1 MNEQLQPL
9 KKQPRAGKAGRS
21 GTQDDIVYAH
31 IFEAILEQRLAP
43 GTKLSEEALGEI
55 FGVSRTII
63 RRALSR
69 LAHEGVVLLRPNR
82 GAVVASPSVE
92 EARQVF
98 MARRLVERAITE
110 LAVQHATAEQ
120 IAELRQMVND
130 ERDSFSR
137 GDRGA
142 GIRLSGEFHLKL
154 AEAAKNAPLISFQRS
169 LVSQTSLIIAQYESG
184 SRSHC
189 SFDEHNRLI
198 DAIESRDA
206 ERAVMLMM
214 HHMDHIDD
222 KLNLDEGG
230 ASDDLHAVFSHL
242 LQTKK
247 KPGRT
252 TPRSA

>member
-1 MNEQLQPL
+1 MNDQLPSL
-9 KKQPRAGKAGRS
+9 KKPVGTAKTART
-21 GTQDDIVYAH
+21 GTQDDRVYAH

-55 FGVSRTII
+55 FDVSRTII

-69 LAHEGVVLLRPNR
+69 LGHEGVVLLRPNR

-92 EARQVF
+92 DARQVF
-98 MARRLVERAITE
+98 LARRLVERAITE
-110 LAVQHATAEQ
+110 LAVQHASAEEL
-120 IAELRQMVND
+120 AELRQMVND
-130 ERDSFSR
+130 ERDSFAR

-154 AEAAKNAPLISFQRS
+154 AEAARNTPLISFQRS

-184 SRSHC
+184 NRSHC
-189 SFDEHNRLI
+189 SYDEHTQLI
-198 DAIESRDA
+198 DAIEARDA
-206 ERAVMLMM
+206 VLAVELMM

-222 KLNLDEGG
+222 KLNLDPDN

-242 LQTKK
+242 LGGK
-247 KPGRT
+247 
-252 TPRSA
+252 SAIKA

>member
-1 MNEQLQPL
+1 MNDQLQPL
-9 KKQPRAGKAGRS
+9 KKQPRAGKSARS

-31 IFEAILEQRLAP
+31 IFDAILEQRLAP

-69 LAHEGVVLLRPNR
+69 LGHEGVVLLRPNR

-92 EARQVF
+92 EARQIF
-98 MARRLVERAITE
+98 YARRMVEQAITE
-110 LAVQHATAEQ
+110 LAVQHASAEQ
-120 IAELRQMVND
+120 LAELRQMVSD
-130 ERDSFSR
+130 ERDSFAR

-154 AEAAKNAPLISFQRS
+154 AEAARNAPLVSFQRS

-189 SFDEHNRLI
+189 SYDEHNALI
-198 DAIESRDA
+198 DAIEARNA
-206 ERAVMLMM
+206 EQAVTLMM
-214 HHMDHIDD
+214 HHMDHIDS
-222 KLNLDEGG
+222 KLNLDEDS
-230 ASDDLHAVFSHL
+230 ASDDLHAVFSHVMPAKRKL
-242 LQTKK
+242 S
-247 KPGRT
+247 R
-252 TPRSA
+252 

>member
-1 MNEQLQPL
+1 MNEPLPTL
-9 KKQPRAGKAGRS
+9 KKLPRTAKPVRS
-21 GTQDDIVYAH
+21 GTQDDMVYAH

-69 LAHEGVVLLRPNR
+69 LGHEGVVLLRPNR

-98 MARRLVERAITE
+98 FARRLVEKAITE
-110 LAVQHATAEQ
+110 LAVEHASAEQ
-120 IAELRQMVND
+120 LAGLRQMVSD
-130 ERDSFSR
+130 ERDSFAR

-142 GIRLSGEFHLKL
+142 GIRLSGEFHLQL
-154 AEAAKNAPLISFQRS
+154 AVAAKNAPLISFQRS

-184 SRSHC
+184 NRSHC
-189 SFDEHNRLI
+189 SYDEHTRLI
-198 DAIESRDA
+198 DAIEARDVQL
-206 ERAVMLMM
+206 AVELMM
-214 HHMDHIDD
+214 HHMDHIDS
-222 KLNLDEGG
+222 KLNLDEDN

-242 LQTKK
+242 LLGKRK
-247 KPGRT
+247 
-252 TPRSA
+252 

>member
-9 KKQPRAGKAGRS
+9 KKPVRTGKAGRS

-98 MARRLVERAITE
+98 LARRLVERAITTCR
-110 LAVQHATAEQ
+110 A
-120 IAELRQMVND
+120 
-130 ERDSFSR
+130 SR
-137 GDRGA
+137 R
-142 GIRLSGEFHLKL
+142 
-154 AEAAKNAPLISFQRS
+154 
-169 LVSQTSLIIAQYESG
+169 
-184 SRSHC
+184 
-189 SFDEHNRLI
+189 
-198 DAIESRDA
+198 
-206 ERAVMLMM
+206 
-214 HHMDHIDD
+214 
-222 KLNLDEGG
+222 
-230 ASDDLHAVFSHL
+230 
-242 LQTKK
+242 
-247 KPGRT
+247 
-252 TPRSA
+252 